1 MYTQGMYEEAVK
13 NPGSIELLIHDDGV
27 VAPELDKIYKN
38 RATHDPSDLDS
49 ARRLAEDSTRIRLG
63 LFYRNKGRARYD
75 LLRKP
80 PKVTSSERIALLN
93 QELDHY
99 AV

>member
-1 MYTQGMYEEAVK
+1 MYTQGMYEAAVRD
-13 NPGSIELLIHDDGV
+13 PGMIELLVHDDGV
-27 VAPELDKIYKN
+27 VAPELDKIYRN

-49 ARRLAEDSTRIRLG
+49 AR
-63 LFYRNKGRARYD
+63 
-75 LLRKP
+75 
-80 PKVTSSERIALLN
+80 IALLN